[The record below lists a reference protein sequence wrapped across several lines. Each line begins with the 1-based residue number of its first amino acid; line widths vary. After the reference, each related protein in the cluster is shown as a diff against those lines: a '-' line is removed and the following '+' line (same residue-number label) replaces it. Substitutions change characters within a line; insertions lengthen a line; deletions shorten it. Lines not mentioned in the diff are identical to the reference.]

1 MSNIDTSSEAQMYW
15 NEEGGDKWVENID
28 FAESFMTPMSDR
40 LIERIA
46 AKKGEK
52 ILDVGC
58 GGGITTLKLAALAG
72 EGGGVLGVDVSRQ
85 IIDVAIKRAEDS
97 TNIEFQHS
105 DAASTEFGENKFDLI
120 TSRFG
125 VMFFDDPVAAFKNLH
140 RSLKPTG
147 RLVFLCWRT
156 PKENPW
162 MAEPAAATFQILPP
176 PAEKPAPTDPG
187 PFSLGEAEHLT
198 NVLQLAGFTNI
209 NLEPVDLSLPM
220 SSVDTAV
227 GFLTRLGP
235 AADALKEASDDQRV
249 EVIAAIRAVMEK
261 YSSADGVLAP
271 AATWIVSAS
280 K

>member
-28 FAESFMTPMSDR
+28 FAESFMIPMSDR

-72 EGGGVLGVDVSRQ
+72 ESGGVLGVDVSRQ
-85 IIDVAIKRAEDS
+85 IIDVAIKRAED
-97 TNIEFQHS
+97 TANIEFQHS
-105 DAASTEFGENKFDLI
+105 DAASAEFGENKFDLI

-156 PKENPW
+156 PQENPW

-198 NVLQLAGFTNI
+198 NVLHSAGFNNI
-209 NLEPVDLSLPM
+209 NLEPVDLGLPM

>member
-28 FAESFMTPMSDR
+28 FAESFMIPMSDR

-85 IIDVAIKRAEDS
+85 IIDVAIKRAGDS
-97 TNIEFQHS
+97 SNIEFQHS
-105 DAASTEFGENKFDLI
+105 DAGSAEFGENKFDLI

-156 PKENPW
+156 PQENPW
-162 MAEPAAATFQILPP
+162 MAEPAAVTFQILPP

-198 NVLQLAGFTNI
+198 NVLQSAGFTNI
-209 NLEPVDLSLPM
+209 NLDPVDLGLPM

-249 EVIAAIRAVMEK
+249 EVIAAIRSVMEK
-261 YSSADGVLAP
+261 YSNVDGVLAP

>member
-28 FAESFMTPMSDR
+28 FAESFMVPMSDR
-40 LIERIA
+40 LIERSA

-97 TNIEFQHS
+97 ANIEFQHS
-105 DAASTEFGENKFDLI
+105 DAASAEFGENKFDLI

-156 PKENPW
+156 LQENPW

-176 PAEKPAPTDPG
+176 PAEKPGPTDPG

-198 NVLQLAGFTNI
+198 NVLQSAGFTNI
-209 NLEPVDLSLPM
+209 NLDPVDLGLPM

-249 EVIAAIRAVMEK
+249 EVIAAIRSVMEK
-261 YSSADGVLAP
+261 YSNVDGVLAP
-271 AATWIVSAS
+271 AATWIISAS

>member
-1 MSNIDTSSEAQMYW
+1 MSNVDTSSEAQMYW

-28 FAESFMTPMSDR
+28 FAESFMIPMSDR

-72 EGGGVLGVDVSRQ
+72 EDGGVLGVDVSRQ

-97 TNIEFQHS
+97 ANIEFQHS

-140 RSLKPTG
+140 LSLKPTG

-156 PKENPW
+156 PQENPW

-176 PAEKPAPTDPG
+176 PMEKPAPTDPG

-209 NLEPVDLSLPM
+209 NLDPVDLSLPM

-249 EVIAAIRAVMEK
+249 EVIAAIRSVMEK
-261 YSSADGVLAP
+261 YSNVDGVLAP

>member
-72 EGGGVLGVDVSRQ
+72 EDGGVLGVDVSRQ

-140 RSLKPTG
+140 LSLKPTG

-156 PKENPW
+156 PQENPW

-176 PAEKPAPTDPG
+176 PMEKPAPTDPG

-249 EVIAAIRAVMEK
+249 EVIAAIRSVMEK
-261 YSSADGVLAP
+261 YSNVDGVLAP
-271 AATWIVSAS
+271 AATWIASAS

>member
-72 EGGGVLGVDVSRQ
+72 EDGGVLGVDVSRQ

-156 PKENPW
+156 PQENPW

-176 PAEKPAPTDPG
+176 PMEKPAPTDPG

-249 EVIAAIRAVMEK
+249 EVIAAIRSVMEK
-261 YSSADGVLAP
+261 YSNVDGVLAP
-271 AATWIVSAS
+271 AATWIASAS

>member
-1 MSNIDTSSEAQMYW
+1 MSNVDTSSEAQMYW

-28 FAESFMTPMSDR
+28 FAESFMIPMSDR

-72 EGGGVLGVDVSRQ
+72 EDGGVLGVDVSRQ

-97 TNIEFQHS
+97 ANIEFQHS
-105 DAASTEFGENKFDLI
+105 DAASAEFGENKFDLI

-156 PKENPW
+156 PQENPW

-198 NVLQLAGFTNI
+198 NVLQSAGFTNI
-209 NLEPVDLSLPM
+209 NLDPVDLGLPM

-249 EVIAAIRAVMEK
+249 EVIAAIRSVMEK
-261 YSSADGVLAP
+261 YSNVDGVLAP

>member
-156 PKENPW
+156 PQENPW

-176 PAEKPAPTDPG
+176 PAEKPGPTDPG

-198 NVLQLAGFTNI
+198 NVLQSAGFTNI

-249 EVIAAIRAVMEK
+249 EVIAAIRSVMEK
-261 YSSADGVLAP
+261 YSNVDGVLAP
-271 AATWIVSAS
+271 AATWIISAS

>member
-1 MSNIDTSSEAQMYW
+1 MSNVDTSSEAQMYW

-28 FAESFMTPMSDR
+28 FAESFMIPMSDR

-72 EGGGVLGVDVSRQ
+72 EDGGVLGVDVSRQ

-97 TNIEFQHS
+97 ANIEFQHS
-105 DAASTEFGENKFDLI
+105 DAASAEFGENKFDLI

-156 PKENPW
+156 PQENPW

-176 PAEKPAPTDPG
+176 PVEKPAPTDPG

-198 NVLQLAGFTNI
+198 NVLQSAGFTNI
-209 NLEPVDLSLPM
+209 NLDPVDLGLPM

-249 EVIAAIRAVMEK
+249 EVIAAIRSVMEK
-261 YSSADGVLAP
+261 YSNVDGVLAP